1 MPKFK
6 SQHPATCW
14 AIDVTQISREGVLGQ
29 SDPAI
34 GKGLIGSLQVLRAA
48 AAKRRSSRCNRAP
61 AAPCS
66 SACSLAE
73 TRLDAPS
80 RRFHRV
86 CSDYRNPTPTQ
97 PRFFTKQNGHLVR
110 AGTLKNSA
118 LLTNLIC
125 GRGFGS
131 LFRHHLQGL
140 GNSPGPFLFAFPQG
154 SAEMCCGLRGA
165 PCARNGRFPGQSRL
179 HSPFGLRVVAGVTV
193 GRSTTYACQFVV
205 NHGHQ
210 STGTTGPITLVP
222 IEIDDKGNGCG
233 DEGRTVRIGVVDAHD
248 QGRREVRGLGQLPR
262 PRVHRASR
270 APSGA
275 RLLGQVGRGQGAPG

>member
-73 TRLDAPS
+73 ARLDAPS

-131 LFRHHLQGL
+131 LFRHQ
-140 GNSPGPFLFAFPQG
+140 SPPGVKFIAEFDPFLFTLAHQPLTR
-154 SAEMCCGLRGA
+154 SACGALVSPHPLQITRFRPKQPLFFAVFAQTLRCA
-165 PCARNGRFPGQSRL
+165 PEP
-179 HSPFGLRVVAGVTV
+179 T
-193 GRSTTYACQFVV
+193 
-205 NHGHQ
+205 HGFMRQ
-210 STGTTGPITLVP
+210 NV
-222 IEIDDKGNGCG
+222 K
-233 DEGRTVRIGVVDAHD
+233 
-248 QGRREVRGLGQLPR
+248 
-262 PRVHRASR
+262 
-270 APSGA
+270 
-275 RLLGQVGRGQGAPG
+275 

>member
-1 MPKFK
+1 MQKVK
-6 SQHPATCW
+6 SQHSAICW
-14 AIDVTQISREGVLGQ
+14 PIEVTQISREGVLGQ

-34 GKGLIGSLQVLRAA
+34 GKGLIGSLQVLRTA

-86 CSDYRNPTPTQ
+86 CSDYRNPTPTH

-110 AGTLKNSA
+110 AGTLRNSA

-131 LFRHHLQGL
+131 LFRLQRTNGRNGGL
-140 GNSPGPFLFAFPQG
+140 WAKRGDICSGYRTESHRSPSCSLTSSCQRGTRPEASGSGSGSTICTTASGTPPRTLFASSHCRTASIENAG
-154 SAEMCCGLRGA
+154 SRPAADVG
-165 PCARNGRFPGQSRL
+165 CACALARFGQ
-179 HSPFGLRVVAGVTV
+179 
-193 GRSTTYACQFVV
+193 
-205 NHGHQ
+205 
-210 STGTTGPITLVP
+210 
-222 IEIDDKGNGCG
+222 
-233 DEGRTVRIGVVDAHD
+233 
-248 QGRREVRGLGQLPR
+248 
-262 PRVHRASR
+262 
-270 APSGA
+270 
-275 RLLGQVGRGQGAPG
+275 